1 MAVNGIDI
9 TNLCHG
15 DVVNLIKES
24 GLQVQ
29 LTVCNTMA
37 TSESNYGNNNT
48 MQMGNMNN
56 MSNMSNM
63 GMGLNENGFNVNNG
77 MTNYPMIS

>member
-29 LTVCNTMA
+29 LTVCNTM
-37 TSESNYGNNNT
+37 TTNESNYGNNNS
-48 MQMGNMNN
+48 MNMGNMNN
-56 MSNMSNM
+56 MSNMN
-63 GMGLNENGFNVNNG
+63 MGLNENGFNVNNG